1 MKNRIEF
8 PASEKVYM
16 TGTHYPDL
24 HVGMRKVE
32 QMPTVTVK
40 DGKKELNFSEWDSL
54 SVRRKKSKLKAIAS
68 QIQDDEMPLS
78 SYTIIHKDAKFTKAE
93 KQEMIQW
100 MTQKRDSL

>member
-40 DGKKELNFSEWDSL
+40 DGKKNWFKI
-54 SVRRKKSKLKAIAS
+54 R
-68 QIQDDEMPLS
+68 
-78 SYTIIHKDAKFTKAE
+78 TFTY
-93 KQEMIQW
+93 MIPVALTVILMFALIW
-100 MTQKRDSL
+100 KEACPAYANGLFGVMMILYN